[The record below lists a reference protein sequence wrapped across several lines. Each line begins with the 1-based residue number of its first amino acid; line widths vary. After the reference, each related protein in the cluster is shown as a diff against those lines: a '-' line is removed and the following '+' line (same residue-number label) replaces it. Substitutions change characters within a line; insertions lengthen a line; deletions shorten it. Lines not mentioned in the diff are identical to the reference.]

1 MELWEILVSVSAC
14 LTLIGSLIGIWI
26 NLNTRVSLLENNMDN
41 LEKKQMSLIDEI
53 KLTNQIIWKKLDN
66 IDNKL
71 DILNQLKVENE
82 FFKKEIY
89 KNDKN

>member
-1 MELWEILVSVSAC
+1 MWEIIMAVAAV
-14 LTLIGSLIGIWI
+14 LTLLGSLIGIWI
-26 NLNTRVSLLENNMDN
+26 NLNTRVTLLENNMSN
-41 LEKKQMSLIDEI
+41 LEKKQLSLIDEI

-82 FFKKEIY
+82 FIKNELYKYKE
-89 KNDKN
+89 KR